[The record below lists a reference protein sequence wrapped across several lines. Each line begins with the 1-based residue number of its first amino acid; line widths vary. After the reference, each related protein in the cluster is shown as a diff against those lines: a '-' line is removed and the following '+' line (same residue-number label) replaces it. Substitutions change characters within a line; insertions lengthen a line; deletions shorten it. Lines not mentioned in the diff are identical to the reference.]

1 MLRNFYCHNLL
12 KFCRQKWRVLTL
24 SLLFVACLAGV
35 LLSQLLSAGTAA
47 VLPEP
52 QAVVP
57 IAEANEFDQP
67 ILPLPLE
74 LKLDHAKVALGKRL
88 FHEPRLS
95 RNGQMSCASCHDL
108 KQGGADGVP
117 QSIGMDGKP
126 LLMNSPTILNSAFN
140 FRQFWDGRVLTLED
154 QVNHPLNAVN
164 ELGLSWE
171 DVVTR
176 LRSDEDYRLRFAA
189 AYKQGITPETMRDAI
204 ATFQRS
210 LITPARFDQFLRG
223 DQKALSDQE
232 KVGYE
237 KFQSYGCV
245 TCHQGVNLG
254 GNMFQS
260 LGVMRD
266 YFSTLE
272 AAKDIHQGRMNI
284 TGDNRDRHVFKV
296 PTLRNIVLT
305 APYLHDGHVATLPEV
320 IRIMAQYQ
328 LGRDMPEADVADIVA
343 FLQSLT
349 GNLPGD
355 LATDDAAD
363 GAAASQSQAQSG
375 GI

>member
-1 MLRNFYCHNLL
+1 MLRNFYRQNPMR
-12 KFCRQKWRVLTL
+12 FCRQKWRVLTL
-24 SLLFVACLAGV
+24 SLLSIVCLAGV
-35 LLSQLLSAGTAA
+35 LLSQLLNAGTAA

-52 QAVVP
+52 PAVIP

-74 LKLDHAKVALGKRL
+74 LKLDHAKVELGNRL

-108 KQGGADGVP
+108 KRGGADGLP
-117 QSIGMDGKP
+117 QSSGMDGKP
-126 LLMNSPTILNSAFN
+126 LIMNSPTILNSAFN

-154 QVNHPLNAVN
+154 QVNHPLKATN
-164 ELGLSWE
+164 ELGLTWE
-171 DVVTR
+171 EAVVR
-176 LRSDEDYRLRFAA
+176 LRSDADYRVRFAA
-189 AYKQGITPETMRDAI
+189 AYAQGITPETTRDAI

-223 DQKALSDQE
+223 DQNALSEQE
-232 KVGYE
+232 KVGYD
-237 KFQSYGCV
+237 KFQSYGCA

-266 YFSTLE
+266 YFSTLG
-272 AAKDIHQGRMNI
+272 AAQAVNQGRMSI
-284 TGDNRDRHVFKV
+284 TGDYRDRHVFKV
-296 PTLRNIVLT
+296 PTLRNIALT

-320 IRIMAQYQ
+320 IQIMAQYQ
-328 LGRDMPEADVADIVA
+328 LGRDMPESDVADIVA

-349 GNLPGD
+349 GNLPGH
-355 LATDDAAD
+355 LADN
-363 GAAASQSQAQSG
+363 GSQSPAQSG
-375 GI
+375 GV